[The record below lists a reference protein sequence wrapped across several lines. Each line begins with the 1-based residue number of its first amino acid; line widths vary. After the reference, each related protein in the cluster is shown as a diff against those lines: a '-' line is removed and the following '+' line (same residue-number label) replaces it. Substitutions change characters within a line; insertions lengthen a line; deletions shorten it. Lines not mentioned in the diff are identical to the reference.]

1 MLDFER
7 LLNDAENG
15 VLPALKFLG
24 DIYLNGYEENNIEPN
39 LNKAIE
45 YYEKA
50 ADKGMEETFIRFGLY
65 LLFRQIYGA

>member
-24 DIYLNGYEENNIEPN
+24 DIYLNGYKENAPI
-39 LNKAIE
+39 
-45 YYEKA
+45 
-50 ADKGMEETFIRFGLY
+50 
-65 LLFRQIYGA
+65 LLHHWRSRKHTSWSSGRY

>member
-24 DIYLNGYEENNIEPN
+24 DIYLNGYKENDIEPN
-39 LNKAIE
+39 LEKAIE
-45 YYEKA
+45 
-50 ADKGMEETFIRFGLY
+50 FWS
-65 LLFRQIYGA
+65 IYGTRLQKRHCVL